1 MTEYHLSKQIIDWIK
16 SQPGCHARKV
26 HSGGMDGRG
35 EPDIMAVVRGCPIF
49 IETKLP
55 KGGEPTSIQKYCLQ
69 RWRAAGAIAISTTT
83 LEYVQ
88 QIVEGIP
95 DE

>member
-1 MTEYHLSKQIIDWIK
+1 
-16 SQPGCHARKV
+16 
-26 HSGGMDGRG
+26 MDGRG
-35 EPDIMAVVRGCPIF
+35 EPDIMAVVRGYALF

-95 DE
+95 E